1 MGLVYNYNRSALI
14 LIVKLFAISRKSSSD
29 ALVSGVLA
37 KVGNNL
43 YISNK
48 RGVKGFDQVISV
60 VPSEQIAHL
69 GGSTLKPRNMST
81 NELFSTANKDA
92 EIDTGRS
99 EPSDFNITTHYV
111 FLIHGILG
119 NDLEMKYI
127 ETAIEKSLAKDDI
140 QSLNVNQSRLVVYR
154 PNENNG
160 MTKDGIA
167 KGGARLTKE
176 IEDFIRRD
184 TAEQLKGDEL
194 SSISERHVSV
204 SFVGNS
210 LGGLYARYAASI
222 LPVVLDEDKTLP
234 DTRVVIHRHVF
245 CTTAT
250 PHLGVASHTFIP
262 VPRFVEKFIGRLLS
276 KTGKDL
282 FRSDGISDNEDL
294 IYDMSTNYEQFLL
307 PLSKFQKRIAYAN
320 AFRTDFQVPTNTAA
334 FLSEKS
340 TYPHHPID
348 PSLFGKDDGEMKNGE
363 ENSFIVAMLTTEK
376 NDDILKVK
384 DDLKEKVKRSNSIRT
399 MSNKIDALGWTKVF
413 IDVRDK
419 IPARGLSL
427 PSKYVSNTRQRWRN
441 FLQDKRSTSESYDDI
456 LVTSQDLARL
466 MNGSETVNIPI
477 GHQVMVANSKSE
489 TYSKMTAN
497 GKPVMDK
504 LANDLVHDI
513 FNVRKKGGSIK

>member
-334 FLSEKS
+334 FLSVKS
-340 TYPHHPID
+340 TYPHRPMD
-348 PSLFGKDDGEMKNGE
+348 PSLFGEDDGEMKKNNFTKNG
-363 ENSFIVAMLTTEK
+363 SFIVAMLTTEI
-376 NDDILKVK
+376 NDNI
-384 DDLKEKVKRSNSIRT
+384 LKEKRDEDKTTLHV

-419 IPARGLSL
+419 LPGPKIPKLKKNKR
-427 PSKYVSNTRQRWRN
+427 KKWDN
-441 FLQDKRSTSESYDDI
+441 FLQNKRSTCESYDNI
-456 LVTSQDLARL
+456 IVTSQDLARL
-466 MNGSETVNIPI
+466 MNGNDAAQIAM
-477 GHQVMVANSKSE
+477 GHGTIIANANSE
-489 TYSKMTAN
+489 RYSG
-497 GKPVMDK
+497 GKPVIDK

-513 FNVRKKGGSIK
+513 FMVLLNNPK